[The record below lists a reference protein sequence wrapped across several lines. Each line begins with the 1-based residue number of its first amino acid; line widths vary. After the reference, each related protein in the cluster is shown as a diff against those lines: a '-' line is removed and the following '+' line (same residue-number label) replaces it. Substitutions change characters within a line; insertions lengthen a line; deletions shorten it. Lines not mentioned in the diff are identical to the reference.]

1 MANCFVTWTY
11 IFLAGLLIRQN
22 IDFVIAMG
30 LCEFEDLMMKNAGG
44 EQDQRDTIS
53 TLGTDM
59 SDQSATTVYS
69 TDGLK
74 ISPTDEMTTGMPTTA
89 TTPSELLFTTMYSID
104 ETTLLRSTNKMT
116 TISKNEVQ
124 KSSVVPTDTI
134 STLETDMSDQSATTV
149 YSTDGMRISPSTD
162 ELTTRFETL
171 VSTTVMPTA
180 DETMLLQ
187 STDKMT
193 TINKKEF
200 STTSMSSTGHLL
212 SERIL
217 HETTRSMNK
226 KQLFM
231 STVDPSSTTATTR
244 RNEVSTT
251 RTPTTESC
259 PNNMIWMNCSCQ
271 TTCDD
276 PEGLHGC
283 FKSCN
288 DEPGYTC
295 VCPDGFQIRDG
306 ACIPLEECGC
316 YLSPTGV
323 ISNGSSHVNLNCTRR
338 CTCQNDVLHCE
349 EYSCSHNATCQKQ
362 GQSSSCECKEGY
374 WGNGTTCQVITNCQ
388 DVYNGLSTKEGIY
401 FIHPPSWAHGP
412 FQVYCKGGWMLFQ
425 RRVDASVS
433 FFNDWITY
441 RDGFG
446 DLNSSFWLGNE
457 KIHVISA
464 ERDHQLRI
472 DIWFNTTND
481 ASEYLHYN
489 LFRISSEATK
499 YGITLGSYTGSFDYD
514 YMDYHRDMKF
524 STYDQD
530 NDLVLQNCAISEF
543 HPGGWWFNGCYAI
556 MLNGIYGDPWDT
568 GICLFQR
575 NTHEYNCSVVAVHMK
590 IKPL

>member
-1 MANCFVTWTY
+1 MANCLVKWTY

-44 EQDQRDTIS
+44 EQDQRETISTLGTDMSDQSATTVYSTDGMRISPSADEMTTVMPKTDETTLLRSTNKMTTTSKNEVQKSSVVPTDTIS

-69 TDGLK
+69 TDG
-74 ISPTDEMTTGMPTTA
+74 
-89 TTPSELLFTTMYSID
+89 
-104 ETTLLRSTNKMT
+104 
-116 TISKNEVQ
+116 
-124 KSSVVPTDTI
+124 
-134 STLETDMSDQSATTV
+134 
-149 YSTDGMRISPSTD
+149 MRISPSTN

-231 STVDPSSTTATTR
+231 STVDPSSTIATTR

-259 PNNMIWMNCSCQ
+259 PSNMIWMNCSCQ

-338 CTCQNDVLHCE
+338 CTCENDVLHCK

-362 GQSSSCECKEGY
+362 VQSSSCECKEGY

-388 DVYNGLSTKEGIY
+388 DVYNGLSTEEGIY
-401 FIHPPSWAHGP
+401 LIHPPSWAHGP

-425 RRVDASVS
+425 KRVDASVS

-472 DIWFNTTND
+472 EIWFNTTND

-499 YGITLGSYTGSFDYD
+499 YEITLGSYTGSFDYD

-524 STYDQD
+524 TTYDQD
-530 NDLVLQNCAISEF
+530 NDLVIQNCAISEF
-543 HPGGWWFNGCYAI
+543 HPGGWWFNGCHAI
-556 MLNGIYGDPWDT
+556 MLNGIYGGPWDT

-575 NTHEYNCSVVAVHMK
+575 NTLEYNCSVVAVHMK

>member
-1 MANCFVTWTY
+1 
-11 IFLAGLLIRQN
+11 
-22 IDFVIAMG
+22 MG
-30 LCEFEDLMMKNAGG
+30 IIKPRRMHSTDKMRSFTSTFEMSRTTKG
-44 EQDQRDTIS
+44 
-53 TLGTDM
+53 TLGTQL
-59 SDQSATTVYS
+59 SDRTATAAQSA
-69 TDGLK
+69 
-74 ISPTDEMTTGMPTTA
+74 
-89 TTPSELLFTTMYSID
+89 
-104 ETTLLRSTNKMT
+104 
-116 TISKNEVQ
+116 
-124 KSSVVPTDTI
+124 
-134 STLETDMSDQSATTV
+134 
-149 YSTDGMRISPSTD
+149 DGMRILPSTD
-162 ELTTRFETL
+162 E
-171 VSTTVMPTA
+171 
-180 DETMLLQ
+180 
-187 STDKMT
+187 
-193 TINKKEF
+193 I
-200 STTSMSSTGHLL
+200 
-212 SERIL
+212 
-217 HETTRSMNK
+217 TTRSENLLSTTGMRTTGDRI
-226 KQLFM
+226 KQETTLSGMKSTSMPPMPSTDEMRLFT
-231 STVDPSSTTATTR
+231 STVLTSTAATT
-244 RNEVSTT
+244 STAIT
-251 RTPTTESC
+251 AIADLKISLYFRILSYQHDMDEL
-259 PNNMIWMNCSCQ
+259 SCQ

-276 PEGLHGC
+276 PEGLHEC

-288 DEPGYTC
+288 DEPRYTC
-295 VCPDGFQIRDG
+295 VCPDGFQIRDE

-316 YLSPTGV
+316 YHSPTGV

-338 CTCQNDVLHCE
+338 CTCENDVLHCK

-401 FIHPPSWAHGP
+401 SIHPPSWAHEP

-457 KIHVISA
+457 KLHVISA

-499 YGITLGSYTGSFDYD
+499 YEITLGNYTGSFDYD

-524 STYDQD
+524 TTYDQD
-530 NDLVLQNCAISEF
+530 NDLVIQNCAVSEF
-543 HPGGWWFNGCYAI
+543 HPGGWWFNACYAI
-556 MLNGIYGDPWDT
+556 MLNGIYGGPWDA

-575 NTHEYNCSVVAVHMK
+575 NTLEYNCSVVAVDMK

>member
-1 MANCFVTWTY
+1 
-11 IFLAGLLIRQN
+11 
-22 IDFVIAMG
+22 
-30 LCEFEDLMMKNAGG
+30 
-44 EQDQRDTIS
+44 
-53 TLGTDM
+53 
-59 SDQSATTVYS
+59 
-69 TDGLK
+69 
-74 ISPTDEMTTGMPTTA
+74 
-89 TTPSELLFTTMYSID
+89 
-104 ETTLLRSTNKMT
+104 
-116 TISKNEVQ
+116 
-124 KSSVVPTDTI
+124 
-134 STLETDMSDQSATTV
+134 
-149 YSTDGMRISPSTD
+149 
-162 ELTTRFETL
+162 
-171 VSTTVMPTA
+171 
-180 DETMLLQ
+180 
-187 STDKMT
+187 
-193 TINKKEF
+193 
-200 STTSMSSTGHLL
+200 
-212 SERIL
+212 
-217 HETTRSMNK
+217 
-226 KQLFM
+226 
-231 STVDPSSTTATTR
+231 
-244 RNEVSTT
+244 
-251 RTPTTESC
+251 
-259 PNNMIWMNCSCQ
+259 MNCSCQ

-306 ACIPLEECGC
+306 ACIPLEECGVTIRPQE
-316 YLSPTGV
+316 SF
-323 ISNGSSHVNLNCTRR
+323 R
-338 CTCQNDVLHCE
+338 
-349 EYSCSHNATCQKQ
+349 HNATCQKQ

-374 WGNGTTCQVITNCQ
+374 WGNGTTCEVITNCQ
-388 DVYNGLSTKEGIY
+388 DVYNGLSTEEGIY
-401 FIHPPSWAHGP
+401 SIHPHSWAHEP

-457 KIHVISA
+457 RNMSY
-464 ERDHQLRI
+464 QLREI
-472 DIWFNTTND
+472 INSELNLFNTTND

-499 YGITLGSYTGSFDYD
+499 YEITLGSYTGSFDYD

-543 HPGGWWFNGCYAI
+543 NPGGWWFNGCHAI

-575 NTHEYNCSVVAVHMK
+575 NTLEYNCSVVAVNMK

>member
-1 MANCFVTWTY
+1 MANCLVKWTY

-44 EQDQRDTIS
+44 EQDQRETISTLGTDMSDQSATTVYSTDGMRISPSADEMTTVMPKTDTIS

-69 TDGLK
+69 TDG
-74 ISPTDEMTTGMPTTA
+74 
-89 TTPSELLFTTMYSID
+89 
-104 ETTLLRSTNKMT
+104 
-116 TISKNEVQ
+116 
-124 KSSVVPTDTI
+124 
-134 STLETDMSDQSATTV
+134 
-149 YSTDGMRISPSTD
+149 MRISPSTN

-231 STVDPSSTTATTR
+231 STVDPSSTIATTR

-259 PNNMIWMNCSCQ
+259 PSNMIWMNCSCQ

-338 CTCQNDVLHCE
+338 CTCENDVLHCK

-362 GQSSSCECKEGY
+362 VQSSSCECKEGY

-388 DVYNGLSTKEGIY
+388 DVYNGLSTEEGIY
-401 FIHPPSWAHGP
+401 LIHPPSWAHGP

-425 RRVDASVS
+425 KRVDASVS

-472 DIWFNTTND
+472 EIWFNTTND

-499 YGITLGSYTGSFDYD
+499 YEITLGSYTGSFDYD

-524 STYDQD
+524 TTYDQD
-530 NDLVLQNCAISEF
+530 NDLVIQNCAISEF
-543 HPGGWWFNGCYAI
+543 HPGGWWFNGCHAI
-556 MLNGIYGDPWDT
+556 MLNGIYGGPWDT

-575 NTHEYNCSVVAVHMK
+575 NTLEYNCSVVAVHMK

>member
-1 MANCFVTWTY
+1 MANCLVTWTY

-69 TDGLK
+69 TDGMR
-74 ISPTDEMTTGMPTTA
+74 ISPSTDEMTTGMP
-89 TTPSELLFTTMYSID
+89 
-104 ETTLLRSTNKMT
+104 K
-116 TISKNEVQ
+116 
-124 KSSVVPTDTI
+124 TDTI
-134 STLETDMSDQSATTV
+134 STLGTDMSDQSATTV

-162 ELTTRFETL
+162 ELITPFENL

-193 TINKKEF
+193 TIDKEEF

-212 SERIL
+212 PERIS

-244 RNEVSTT
+244 RNELSTT
-251 RTPTTESC
+251 RTPTAESC

-316 YLSPTGV
+316 YHSPTGV
-323 ISNGSSHVNLNCTRR
+323 IS
-338 CTCQNDVLHCE
+338 
-349 EYSCSHNATCQKQ
+349 
-362 GQSSSCECKEGY
+362 
-374 WGNGTTCQVITNCQ
+374 
-388 DVYNGLSTKEGIY
+388 
-401 FIHPPSWAHGP
+401 
-412 FQVYCKGGWMLFQ
+412 LFQ

-433 FFNDWITY
+433 FINTWITY

-457 KIHVISA
+457 KLHVISA

-472 DIWFNTTND
+472 EIWFNTAND

-499 YGITLGSYTGSFDYD
+499 YEITLGSYTGSFEYD

-524 STYDQD
+524 TTYDQD
-530 NDLVLQNCAISEF
+530 NDVL
-543 HPGGWWFNGCYAI
+543 
-556 MLNGIYGDPWDT
+556 T
-568 GICLFQR
+568 
-575 NTHEYNCSVVAVHMK
+575 K
-590 IKPL
+590 IVL

>member
-74 ISPTDEMTTGMPTTA
+74 ISPTDEMTTGMPTT
-89 TTPSELLFTTMYSID
+89 D